1 MPQDTTRILLE
12 EAANPQNDP
21 ECFGLWMALGLRSE
35 YHGVGIDWV
44 QVFAAINARWG
55 HDGVE
60 QIKVWAHQRFVEAW
74 EHDFSNYLISIGGED
89 EF

>member
-35 YHGVGIDWV
+35 YHGVGIGWV
-44 QVFAAINARWG
+44 QVFSAINARWG
-55 HDGVE
+55 RGMPWHKLSFGPTSALLKPGRTTLV
-60 QIKVWAHQRFVEAW
+60 IT
-74 EHDFSNYLISIGGED
+74 
-89 EF
+89 